1 MANIIVEDYK
11 DYVVMKL
18 QGDFV
23 GSEET
28 DKLRETFR
36 NLAEQQKNKVI
47 IDLKEVVYLASV
59 SLGVL
64 LSGNAMISKIKG
76 KVVICNPSDYLMNI
90 FNITKLTLIFKI
102 FDNIDDAIN
111 DILK

>member
-1 MANIIVEDYK
+1 MANITLEDCN
-11 DYVVMKL
+11 DYVIVKL

-36 NLAEQQKNKVI
+36 SLAEQQKSRII

-64 LSGNAMISKIKG
+64 LSGNAMIYKIKG
-76 KVVICNPSDYLMNI
+76 KVVLCNPSDYLKNI
-90 FNITKLTLIFKI
+90 FSITKLTLIFKI
-102 FDNIDDAIN
+102 FDNLNDAIEEV
-111 DILK
+111 LK